1 MLIQEQQ
8 NRIKLIQ
15 SKQNYIR
22 FSKQIFDTN
31 SEKTQSAMLI
41 QDKPNHSNIKVEM
54 TYLGC
59 RDTIRSG

>member
-8 NRIKLIQ
+8 NRIKSIQ

-22 FSKQIFDTN
+22 FSKQIFVTN

-41 QDKPNHSNIKVEM
+41 QNKLNQ
-54 TYLGC
+54 LC
-59 RDTIRSG
+59 